1 MAGLSVLRLALVVI
15 LAFALICGRARAEG
29 PACNQPLDVC
39 AGQVEGTF
47 PLIAGG
53 VPVAVITDAADWPG
67 VLRAAGHLATDLS
80 ELARGEAAAGEFV
93 IIAGT
98 LGRSAEIDR
107 LVAEGRLDVSAIE
120 GVWEGYVQAVVDAPS
135 EGVKRALVIAGA
147 DKRGTIYGL
156 YDLSERAGVSP
167 WAWWADVPVP
177 HRPDL
182 SVLPGSRAD
191 WPRVKYRG
199 IFINDEKPALHGWV
213 NHHYGGFKSGFYE
226 RVFELILR
234 NKGNYLWPAMWGES
248 IYDDDPLTGPLADE
262 MGVVIGKS
270 HHEPM
275 GRAHV
280 EWARYGEGR
289 WDYTSNEEVLRDFWR
304 AGIERLKDWETI
316 VTLGMRGDGDEAMTE
331 GTAIGL
337 LERIVSD
344 QRAIIA
350 EVTGKPAAEQPS
362 IWALYKEVQD
372 YYDQGMQVPDDIT
385 LLFADDNWGNI
396 RRLPKPGSERPGG
409 YGVYYHFDYVG
420 GPRNYKWLNTN
431 QIERVW
437 EQMNLAWEYGARQIW
452 IVNVGDIKPMEFPIS
467 FFLDQAWN
475 PEAMPRE
482 RMSAY
487 TRAWAAQQFT
497 EEHSA
502 EIAQI
507 TELYTKYAS
516 RRKHELVD
524 PETFSVV
531 NFDEFRRVTAELE
544 DLAARADGVR
554 AVLPRDYDDAYVQLV
569 WFPVQATANLYRLY
583 EAVALNRLY
592 AAQGRAA
599 DARAQAERAEKFYAH
614 DAELTRIYHED
625 VADGKWVHMMS
636 QTHIG
641 YTYWQQPEEQ
651 VMPAVERP
659 DVLAKGAVGV
669 AVEGDRRGWWL
680 GEKGA
685 ALPLSDVFA
694 QQVRWIDVFNS
705 GAEPLTA
712 RVSAREDWIQ
722 IAEGKRSVSGS
733 ERIEVRIDWEKVPEG
748 RHTGEIRVR
757 SGGWESLKIAVP
769 VNKPRGWDAVKGY
782 PLAGGFVAIEAAAA
796 SRTSESVDARW
807 SVIPNLG
814 RTGDGIT
821 LVPGTAPVFEP
832 GSAAAPR
839 LEYDLHLFEA
849 KPVTVEVELA
859 PTLDFKGD
867 GGMRFA
873 LSLGASDPVIVNVHA
888 QLTPADWS
896 ESHWEATVAK
906 NSHHH
911 TVTFPDVAAGAQT
924 LTLWAIDAPLVF
936 QKLVVSQEA
945 VPESY
950 LGPPVSA
957 PR

>member
-1 MAGLSVLRLALVVI
+1 MAGNSAIRIALTLMLALSLSVLT
-15 LAFALICGRARAEG
+15 ARADL
-29 PACNQPLDVC
+29 PDCDRPLDVC
-39 AGQVEGTF
+39 EGQVDGAF
-47 PLIAGG
+47 PLITGG
-53 VPVAVITDAADWPG
+53 VPARVITDEGDWPG
-67 VLRAAGHLATDLS
+67 VLRAAGNLSADLS
-80 ELARGEAAAGEFV
+80 ELARGESQGSEVV
-93 IIAGT
+93 ILAGT
-98 LGRSAEIDR
+98 LGRSATIDR
-107 LVAEGRLDVSAIE
+107 LVAEGRLDVAAIE
-120 GVWEGYVQAVVDAPS
+120 GVWEGYVQAIVDAPAA
-135 EGVKRALVIAGA
+135 GVSRALVIAGA
-147 DKRGTIYGL
+147 DKRGTIYGI

-167 WAWWADVPVP
+167 WKWWADVPVP
-177 HRPDL
+177 HRPEL
-182 SVLPGSRAD
+182 SVVAGSRAD

-199 IFINDEKPALHGWV
+199 IFINDEKPALYGWV

-234 NKGNYLWPAMWGES
+234 HKGNYLWPAMWGES
-248 IYDDDPLTGPLADE
+248 IYDDDPLSGPLADE
-262 MGVVIGKS
+262 MGIVVGKS

-289 WDYTSNEEVLRDFWR
+289 WDYTSNDDVLRGFWR
-304 AGIERLKDWETI
+304 EGIERMKDWETI

-331 GTAIGL
+331 GTAIAL

-344 QRAIIA
+344 QRGIIA
-350 EVTGKPAAEQPS
+350 EVTGKPASEQPS

-431 QIERVW
+431 QIERTW
-437 EQMNLAWEYGARQIW
+437 EQMNLAWEFGARQIW

-487 TRAWAAQQFT
+487 TEVWAAQQFPA
-497 EEHSA
+497 EYA
-502 EIAQI
+502 GEIAQI
-507 TELYTKYAS
+507 TDLYTKYAS

-524 PETFSVV
+524 PDTFSVV

-544 DLAARADGVR
+544 ELAVRADSVR
-554 AVLPRDYDDAYVQLV
+554 AKLPQEYDDAYVQLV

-583 EAVALNRLY
+583 EAAALNRLY

-599 DARAQAERAEKFYAH
+599 DARAQAERAETFYAH

-625 VADGKWVHMMS
+625 VAEGKWVHMMS

-641 YTYWQQPEEQ
+641 YTYWQQPDEQ

-659 DVLAKGAVGV
+659 DLPAKGGIGA
-669 AVEGDRRGWWL
+669 AVEGDKHGWRL
-680 GEKGA
+680 GQKGA
-685 ALPLSDVFA
+685 ALPLSDVLE
-694 QQVRWIDVFNS
+694 QQTRWIDLFNT
-705 GAEPLTA
+705 GAEPVTA
-712 RVSAREDWIQ
+712 SVSAREDWIQ

-733 ERIEVRIDWEKVPEG
+733 ERIEVQFDWEKVPEG
-748 RHTGEIRVR
+748 RHTGEIRIK
-757 SGGWESLKIAVP
+757 SGWWNSLKIAVP
-769 VNKPRGWDAVKGY
+769 VNKPRGWEVAKGY
-782 PLAGGFVAIEAAAA
+782 PLAGGFVAIDAAATSRRSEGAQA
-796 SRTSESVDARW
+796 SWA
-807 SVIPNLG
+807 VIPNLG

-821 LVPGTAPVFEP
+821 LLPGTAPVLKP
-832 GSAAAPR
+832 GEAGSPR

-859 PTLDFKGD
+859 PTLDFKGE

-873 LSLGASDPVIVNVHA
+873 LSLGGSEPVIVNVHE
-888 QLTPADWS
+888 QLTPADWN
-896 ESHWEATVAK
+896 EQHWEATVAK

-911 TVTFPDVAAGAQT
+911 AVTFDNTSAGPQT
-924 LTLWAIDAPLVF
+924 LTLWAMDAPLVL
-936 QKLVVSQEA
+936 QKLVVSQEP

-950 LGPPVSA
+950 LGPPVMA

>member
-1 MAGLSVLRLALVVI
+1 MAGLSAMRLALALMTV
-15 LAFALICGRARAEG
+15 FACLLGTARASG
-29 PACNQPLDVC
+29 PECGAPLGICD
-39 AGQVEGTF
+39 GQVAGEF
-47 PLIAGG
+47 PLISGG
-53 VPVAVITDAADWPG
+53 VPVAVMADEADWPG
-67 VLRAAGHLATDLS
+67 VLRAARNLTTDLS
-80 ELARGEAAAGEFV
+80 ELARREAAAGEFA

-98 LGRSAEIDR
+98 LGRSAVIDR
-107 LVAEGRLDVSAIE
+107 LVAEGRLDVSAID
-120 GVWEGYVQAVVDAPS
+120 GVWEGYVQAIVEAPA
-135 EGVKRALVIAGA
+135 EGISRALVIAGA
-147 DKRGTIYGL
+147 DKRGTIYGI

-167 WAWWADVPVP
+167 WTWWADVPVP
-177 HRPDL
+177 HRPEL
-182 SVLPGSRAD
+182 SVIAGSRAD

-199 IFINDEKPALHGWV
+199 IFINDEKPALYGWV

-248 IYDDDPLTGPLADE
+248 IYDDDPLSGPLADE
-262 MGVVIGKS
+262 MGVVVGKS

-289 WDYTSNEEVLRDFWR
+289 WDYASNEEALRGFWR
-304 AGIERLKDWETI
+304 DGIERLKDWETI

-331 GTAIGL
+331 GTAVEL
-337 LERIVSD
+337 LERIVAD
-344 QRAIIA
+344 QRGIIA
-350 EVTGKPAAEQPS
+350 DVTGKPAAEQAS

-372 YYDQGMQVPDDIT
+372 YYDQGMDVPEDIT

-437 EQMNLAWEYGARQIW
+437 EQMNLAWEHGARKVW

-482 RMSAY
+482 RMSGY
-487 TRAWAAQQFT
+487 TAVWAAQQFPV
-497 EEHSA
+497 EHA
-502 EIAQI
+502 GEIAQI
-507 TELYTKYAS
+507 TDFYTKYAS

-544 DLAARADGVR
+544 ALAARAHAVR
-554 AVLPRDYDDAYVQLV
+554 EKLPAEYDDAYVQLV
-569 WFPVQATANLYRLY
+569 WFPVLATANLYQLY

-592 AAQGRAA
+592 TVQGRAA
-599 DARAQAERAEKFYAH
+599 DAWAQAERAEGFYAR
-614 DAELTRIYHED
+614 DAELTRIYHDD

-659 DVLAKGAVGV
+659 EVPKKARLGV
-669 AVEGDRRGWWL
+669 AVEGDKRGWRA
-680 GEKGA
+680 GETGA
-685 ALPLSDVFA
+685 ALPVFDVFA
-694 QQVRWIDVFNS
+694 QQVRWIDLFS
-705 GAEPLTA
+705 TGAGP
-712 RVSAREDWIQ
+712 VSARVEAKQDWIVL
-722 IAEGKRSVSGS
+722 AGGKRSVNGS
-733 ERIEVRIDWEKVPEG
+733 ERVEVRIDWDKAPVG
-748 RHTGEIRVR
+748 RHVGEIRVKT
-757 SGGWESLKIAVP
+757 GIWGNVKIAVP
-769 VNKPRGWDAVKGY
+769 VFKPDGWECVKGY
-782 PLAGGFVAIEAAAA
+782 PLANGFAAMDAAAA
-796 SRTSESVDARW
+796 SRKTDSAEARW

-814 RTGDGIT
+814 RTGDSVT
-821 LVPGTAPVFEP
+821 LVPGTAPEF
-832 GSAAAPR
+832 AAGAEDAPR
-839 LEYDLHLFEA
+839 LEFDLFVYEA
-849 KPVTVEVELA
+849 KPLTVEVELA
-859 PTLDFKGD
+859 PTLDFKGQD
-867 GGMRFA
+867 GMKFA
-873 LSLGASDPVIVNVHA
+873 LSLGGGEPVVVNVHER
-888 QLTPADWS
+888 LTPSDWD
-896 ESHWEATVAK
+896 ERHWEATAAK

-911 TVTFPDVAAGAQT
+911 SVTFPDVVEGAQT
-924 LTLWAIDAPLVF
+924 LTLWAMDAPLVF
-936 QKLVVSQEA
+936 QRLLVSQA
-945 VPESY
+945 PVPESY
-950 LGPPVSA
+950 LGPPVMA

>member
-1 MAGLSVLRLALVVI
+1 MAGHSAIRVALVLI
-15 LAFALICGRARAEG
+15 LAFALLISPAQAEALG
-29 PACNQPLDVC
+29 CSQPVDVC
-39 AGQVEGTF
+39 DGQVAGAF

-53 VPVAVITDAADWPG
+53 IPVAVITDDADWPG
-67 VLRAAGHLATDLS
+67 VRRAAGNLATDLS
-80 ELARGEAAAGEFV
+80 ELSQGEPVGGRFA

-98 LGRSAEIDR
+98 IGRSAVIDW
-107 LVAEGRLDVSAIE
+107 LVAEGRLDVSAID
-120 GVWEGYVQAVVDAPS
+120 GVWEGYVQAIVDAPA
-135 EGVKRALVIAGA
+135 EGLSRALVIAGA
-147 DKRGTIYGL
+147 DKRGTIYGI

-167 WAWWADVPVP
+167 WKWWADVPVP
-177 HRPDL
+177 HRPEL

-248 IYDDDPLTGPLADE
+248 IYDDDPLSGPLADE
-262 MGVVIGKS
+262 MGVVVGMS

-289 WDYTSNEEVLRDFWR
+289 WDYTANEGVLRGFWR
-304 AGIERLKDWETI
+304 DGIERMKDWETI

-331 GTAIGL
+331 GTAIAL
-337 LERIVSD
+337 LDRIVAD
-344 QRAIIA
+344 QREIIA
-350 EVTGKPAAEQPS
+350 DVTGKPASERPS

-372 YYDQGMQVPDDIT
+372 YYDQGMDVPDDIT

-437 EQMNLAWEYGARQIW
+437 EQMSLAWEFGARQIW

-482 RMSAY
+482 RMSVY
-487 TRAWAAQQFT
+487 TEVWAAQQFPA
-497 EEHSA
+497 EHAA

-507 TELYTKYAS
+507 TDLYTKYAS

-524 PETFSVV
+524 PETFSIV
-531 NFDEFRRVTAELE
+531 NFDEFRRVTADLE
-544 DLAARADGVR
+544 ALAGSADAVR
-554 AVLPRDYDDAYVQLV
+554 AVLPEAYDDAYVQLV
-569 WFPVQATANLYRLY
+569 WFPVHATANLYRLY
-583 EAVALNRLY
+583 EAAALNRLY
-592 AAQGRAA
+592 AAQGRAS
-599 DARAQAERAEKFYAH
+599 DALAQAARVEAFYAH

-625 VADGKWVHMMS
+625 VAGGKWVRMMS

-651 VMPAVERP
+651 AMPAVARP
-659 DVLAKGAVGV
+659 ALAAKGKLGI
-669 AVEGDRRGWWL
+669 AVEGDVRGWRA
-680 GEKGA
+680 GDKGA
-685 ALPLSDVFA
+685 ALPASDVFA
-694 QQVRWIDVFNS
+694 QQARWIDLYSTGTGPV
-705 GAEPLTA
+705 TA
-712 RVSAREDWIQ
+712 RIKAREDWIRLPD
-722 IAEGKRSVSGS
+722 GKHSVSGS
-733 ERIEVRIDWEKVPEG
+733 DRISVEIDWDRMPAG
-748 RHTGEIRVR
+748 HHTGEIQVKTGLW
-757 SGGWESLKIAVP
+757 SSLKIAVP
-769 VNKPRGWDAVKGY
+769 VFKPEGWEGVNGFPVASGFAAVD
-782 PLAGGFVAIEAAAA
+782 AAAA
-796 SRTSESVDARW
+796 SRVVGGGGAVW
-807 SVIPNLG
+807 SRIPNLG
-814 RTGDGIT
+814 RTGDGMT
-821 LVPGTAPVFEP
+821 LVPGTAVSPVP
-832 GSAAAPR
+832 GAGSGPR

-849 KPVTVEVELA
+849 KPVTVGIELA
-859 PTLDFKGD
+859 PTLDFKGQ

-873 LSLGASDPVIVNVHA
+873 VSLGGGEPIIVNVHE
-888 QLTPADWS
+888 QLTPADWN
-896 ESHWEATVAK
+896 EQHWEATVAK
-906 NSHHH
+906 NSHYHS
-911 TVTFPDVAAGAQT
+911 VTFPDVSAGPQT
-924 LTLWAIDAPLVF
+924 LTVWAIDAPLVF
-936 QKLVVSQEA
+936 QKLVVSQA
-945 VPESY
+945 PVPVSY
-950 LGPPVSA
+950 LGPPAMA